1 MDNKKVEIEKEYQM
15 LREELMY
22 NQKYRDTLAQFAYT
36 VVCAIMAAALAAD
49 NEWILLGAV
58 IFLLPMTVRVAE
70 CSNSTAYIASYMK
83 TYLEPHLDLKWEIN
97 HHAYHSENPRKG
109 WEKVIY
115 YLSRLDFP
123 FLTAVC
129 SVFFW
134 LMRDLNFCPKDSLLL
149 GIGIVIVQVALVI
162 FEGVLIC
169 RYANVLRKKNLHI
182 DRWNAL
188 KVSDASENKV

>member
-1 MDNKKVEIEKEYQM
+1 MDNKKVGIEKEYQM

-22 NQKYRDTLAQFAYT
+22 NQKYRDSLAQFAYT
-36 VVCAIMAAALAAD
+36 VVCAIVAAALVAD

-58 IFLLPMTVRVAE
+58 LFLLPMTVRVAE
-70 CSNSTAYIASYMK
+70 CSSSTAYIASYMK
-83 TYLEPHLDLKWEIN
+83 THLEPYLDLKWEIN
-97 HHAYHSENPRKG
+97 HYAYYEKNPRKG

-129 SVFFW
+129 SALFW
-134 LMRDLNFCPKDSLLL
+134 FMRDLNFSPKGNLLL
-149 GIGIVIVQVALVI
+149 GIGIVIVQVVIAI

-169 RYANVLRKKNLHI
+169 RYANIVRKKYIHI

-188 KVSDASENKV
+188 KAADDGENKV